1 MPCERVKEFLSQR
14 GVPFEVRVVDD
25 DQAAYDE
32 LIALG
37 FRSVPVTRIGSVAVK
52 GFDPE
57 ALLKALEDA
66 G

>member
-1 MPCERVKEFLSQR
+1 MPCERVKEFLSQKGIAFTER
-14 GVPFEVRVVDD
+14 SVDD

-37 FRSVPVTRIGSVAVK
+37 FRSVPVTVAGSIAVK

-57 ALLKALEDA
+57 ALVKALEDA